1 MAEIYLRAEMDIT
14 NQEVQIIPP
23 RVNPNRY
30 TLRHMI
36 IKLSKVRNKKRL
48 FIHKKW
54 HSSSMREIL

>member
-14 NQEVQIIPP
+14 IQEVQIIPP

-48 FIHKKW
+48 FIHKKGG
-54 HSSSMREIL
+54 IAQV

>member
-1 MAEIYLRAEMDIT
+1 MAEIYLRAEMHIT
-14 NQEVQIIPP
+14 IQEVQIIPP

-48 FIHKKW
+48 FIHKKVA
-54 HSSSMREIL
+54 

>member
-1 MAEIYLRAEMDIT
+1 MDIT
-14 NQEVQIIPP
+14 IQEVQIIPP

-48 FIHKKW
+48 FIHQK
-54 HSSSMREIL
+54 SGIALV